1 MIGQNHQKLHSVC
14 ILIENLRNSNDIGPL
29 SILELIVKWNFTCS
43 KASNTL
49 DLNFF
54 KKLLKKKICIPQQ
67 PIYKY
72 PLTTLKRKVAH
83 QSLIQDLNLGSG
95 TNFVMSFTSV
105 MNIVNDLIY
114 TYMYVYNIYIYNIY
128 IKYIYIIYIYIYI
141 YIYIFTSTI
150 TDNNSLHQP

>member
-1 MIGQNHQKLHSVC
+1 MCGAINLDYEMIGQNHQKLHSVC

-72 PLTTLKRKVAH
+72 SLTTLKRKVAH

-114 TYMYVYNIYIYNIY
+114 TYMYVYNIYYIYTIY
-128 IKYIYIIYIYIYI
+128 I
-141 YIYIFTSTI
+141 
-150 TDNNSLHQP
+150 